1 MNRIIFFIILLGLTS
16 INLSAQKISVDRIEE
31 DGSHQIMTNTMDFYV
46 GERIYSFGMKVF
58 ETTHSNNWLLL
69 ISSKFNISNNCKVLF
84 KLGNGE
90 ILYIPV
96 NNVHI
101 GKIKKPAYG
110 VTIGNIT
117 TFHPETEIEHYSSVY
132 ELSETDMDKIDT
144 HGIKKI
150 RISNGSE
157 IRDKT
162 YTNNPLGKFLTR
174 CRKIIKKRMENPITP
189 KNLFDDLSCTEIG

>member
-84 KLGNGE
+84 KLVTFE
-90 ILYIPV
+90 SMLDTLEASSSDILVP
-96 NNVHI
+96 
-101 GKIKKPAYG
+101 
-110 VTIGNIT
+110 
-117 TFHPETEIEHYSSVY
+117 
-132 ELSETDMDKIDT
+132 
-144 HGIKKI
+144 
-150 RISNGSE
+150 SNEGLTNFGS
-157 IRDKT
+157 IMQHLCKLN
-162 YTNNPLGKFLTR
+162 Y
-174 CRKIIKKRMENPITP
+174 KIILLYKSSKYIIYY
-189 KNLFDDLSCTEIG
+189 K

>member
-1 MNRIIFFIILLGLTS
+1 MKKLFLLIITLVYSLMIL
-16 INLSAQKISVDRIEE
+16 NAQKISVDRIED

-46 GERIYSFGMKVF
+46 GGRIYSFGMKVF

-69 ISSKFNISNNCKVLF
+69 ISSKFKISNDSKVLF
-84 KLGNGE
+84 KLGNDE
-90 ILYIPV
+90 ILYLPV

-101 GKIKKPAYG
+101 GKISKPAYG

-117 TFHPETEIEHYSSVY
+117 TFHPETEIEYYSSVY

-150 RISNGSE
+150 RISNGAE

-162 YTNNPLGKFLTR
+162 YTNNPLGKFLMR
-174 CRKIIKKRMENPITP
+174 CRKNIKKRLENPLTP
-189 KNLFDDLSCTEIG
+189 TNLFDGF